1 MPAPHPHWSRDKYTV
16 LTGWRHMDV
25 PVIHEFLAGTDWSP
39 GVPRSTVA
47 RSLRHS
53 LCFGVFHRNRQVGF
67 ARVITDRATFG
78 YVADVFILESHRG
91 RGLARWLMECV
102 VSHPDLRRCRR
113 LLLATRDAHGLYA
126 KTGFRPLRRPDD
138 HLERRPVP

>member
-1 MPAPHPHWSRDKYTV
+1 MPARRLEWSRGQYTV
-16 LTGWRHMDV
+16 TTDRRRMELSM
-25 PVIHEFLAGTDWSP
+25 IHAFLAGTDWSP
-39 GVPRSTVA
+39 GVPRFTVA

-53 LCFGVFHRNRQVGF
+53 LCFGLFHRARQVGF

-78 YVADVFILESHRG
+78 YVADVFILEGHRG

-102 VSHPDLRRCRR
+102 VEHPDLRRCRR

-138 HLERRPVP
+138 HLERRAAP